1 MNNLQMM
8 EQEKSVL
15 RWGGLAGML
24 GVILFVLLWIV
35 VAEGPVGMEEPASL
49 EELVARFPD
58 VKAARVVENVTYLSG
73 LILGVPLFLALYR
86 ALRGTSLA
94 PALFGTGVAFLG
106 FAVLGAGALPN
117 LAFAQIADLYHAPG
131 VTPGE
136 QTALIPLWQA
146 TQGIFYET
154 DTVGFF
160 FLMVGLIVLGLGM
173 LRAPAFGMG
182 FGGVSVVIGVIGIVA
197 IYVVGLGSLSF
208 AAVVVLTN
216 VIFPLIFGY
225 FGVKLL
231 LQDWR
236 QCHVENGA

>member
-1 MNNLQMM
+1 MNDLQKMDG
-8 EQEKSVL
+8 EKSVL
-15 RWGGLAGML
+15 RWGGLAGIL
-24 GVILFVLLWIV
+24 GGIVFILMMVILLVL
-35 VAEGPVGMEEPASL
+35 ASDPNASP
-49 EELVARFPD
+49 EELLMNFPND
-58 VKAARVVENVTYLSG
+58 RATTYLGESLYLVA
-73 LILGVPLFLALYR
+73 LILSVTLFLALYR

-216 VIFPLIFGY
+216 VIFPLIFGWKVY
-225 FGVKLL
+225 RLSK
-231 LQDWR
+231 
-236 QCHVENGA
+236 AA

>member
-1 MNNLQMM
+1 MM
-8 EQEKSVL
+8 
-15 RWGGLAGML
+15 
-24 GVILFVLLWIV
+24 VILLVL
-35 VAEGPVGMEEPASL
+35 ASDPNASP
-49 EELVARFPD
+49 EELLMNFPND
-58 VKAARVVENVTYLSG
+58 RATTYLGESLYLVA
-73 LILGVPLFLALYR
+73 LILSVTLFLALYR

-216 VIFPLIFGY
+216 VIFPLIFGWKVY
-225 FGVKLL
+225 RLSK
-231 LQDWR
+231 
-236 QCHVENGA
+236 AA

>member
-1 MNNLQMM
+1 MNDLQKMDG
-8 EQEKSVL
+8 EKSVL
-15 RWGGLAGML
+15 RWGGLAGIL
-24 GVILFVLLWIV
+24 GGIVFILMMVILLVL
-35 VAEGPVGMEEPASL
+35 ASDPNASP
-49 EELVARFPD
+49 EELLMNFPND
-58 VKAARVVENVTYLSG
+58 RATTYLGESLYLVA
-73 LILGVPLFLALYR
+73 LILSVTLFLALYR

-160 FLMVGLIVLGLGM
+160 LLMVGLIVLGVGM
-173 LRAPAFGMG
+173 LRSPAFGMG
-182 FGGVSVVIGVIGIVA
+182 FGGVSLIIGVVGIVA
-197 IYVVGLGSLSF
+197 IYVVGLGSISF

-216 VIFPLIFGY
+216 VIFPLLFGWKVY
-225 FGVKLL
+225 RLSK
-231 LQDWR
+231 
-236 QCHVENGA
+236 AA

>member
-1 MNNLQMM
+1 MMNDLQKMDG
-8 EQEKSVL
+8 EKSVL
-15 RWGGLAGML
+15 RWGGLAGIL
-24 GVILFVLLWIV
+24 GGIVFILMMVILLVL
-35 VAEGPVGMEEPASL
+35 ASDPNASP
-49 EELVARFPD
+49 EELLMNFPND
-58 VKAARVVENVTYLSG
+58 RATTYLGESLYLVA
-73 LILGVPLFLALYR
+73 LILSVTLFLALYR

-216 VIFPLIFGY
+216 VIFPLIFGWKVY
-225 FGVKLL
+225 RLSK
-231 LQDWR
+231 
-236 QCHVENGA
+236 AA